1 MSKPA
6 LGRGLGA
13 LLGGAPK
20 PASGPASPAAGAPPN
35 STGTPSYSLGSPSN
49 LPPTTPSGPRKVPL
63 DSIRPCAFQPRK
75 DFSEE
80 SLRELADSIR
90 EQGLVQPLVVR
101 LQGDHF
107 ELIAGER
114 RWRASKLAG
123 LSEVPIIER
132 VANDREVLELAL
144 IENLQREN
152 LNPIEESLGY
162 AQLAEQFN
170 LTQEEIAKKVG
181 RSRAAVA
188 NALRLLKL
196 PPSVREAIRSSRIS
210 VGHAKVLLGLTDS
223 GLQESASERI
233 LTDGLSVRATEE
245 LVARWNGTPLPSQ
258 PTPTPTDSRNLPQRD
273 PHVVDVENRLRER
286 FGTKVGLRY
295 LKGRGSIEIRYFSD
309 DEFERILSILG
320 VQVD

>member
-20 PASGPASPAAGAPPN
+20 PASAPTPPAGGAPLG
-35 STGTPSYSLGSPSN
+35 STATPSYTLAATPTPA
-49 LPPTTPSGPRKVPL
+49 PPPGVRKVSI
-63 DSIRPCAFQPRK
+63 DHIRPCAFQPRK
-75 DFSEE
+75 DFSED

-90 EQGLVQPLVVR
+90 EQGIVQPLVVR
-101 LQGDHF
+101 PQGDHF

-123 LSEVPIIER
+123 LTEVPIVER
-132 VANDREVLELAL
+132 IASDREVLELAL

-152 LNPIEESLGY
+152 LNPIEEALGY
-162 AQLAEQFN
+162 AQLSDQFT

-188 NALRLLKL
+188 NSMRLLKL
-196 PPSVREAIRSSRIS
+196 APPVREATRSGRLS
-210 VGHAKVLLGLTDS
+210 VGHAKVLLSLTDT
-223 GLQESASERI
+223 GLQESACDRI
-233 LTDGLSVRATEE
+233 LTEGLSVRSTEE
-245 LVARWNGTPLPSQ
+245 LVARWNGTPVPSQ
-258 PTPTPTDSRNLPQRD
+258 QPTTQPQRNLPGRD

-286 FGTKVGLRY
+286 FGTRVGLRY

>member
-20 PASGPASPAAGAPPN
+20 PASGPATPAAGAAPN
-35 STGTPSYSLGSPSN
+35 PTGTPSYSLG
-49 LPPTTPSGPRKVPL
+49 TPSSPPATSPAGPRKVPL
-63 DSIRPCAFQPRK
+63 ESIRPCAFQPRK

-101 LQGDHF
+101 PLGDHF

-132 VANDREVLELAL
+132 IANDREVLELAL

-170 LTQEEIAKKVG
+170 LTQDEIAKKVG
-181 RSRAAVA
+181 RSRAAVT

-210 VGHAKVLLGLTDS
+210 VGHAKVLLGLTDT
-223 GLQESASERI
+223 GLQESACERI

-245 LVARWNGTPLPSQ
+245 LVARWNGTPIPSQ
-258 PTPTPTDSRNLPQRD
+258 TTPTPATPPTLTQRD